1 MKKLISLL
9 LALLILAVGVV
20 PAFAADDETEPCEH
34 EWVWVVDQAPSCADG
49 AKHQECNKCGATQNE
64 GTIIPG
70 SGNHNWVWIVDEPAG
85 SVVDGRMHQVCADC
99 HAVQNMNTR
108 IPANKNNRSF
118 DNLLLEGFDNF
129 IASVMRIIQQIRD
142 FFAQAL

>member
-9 LALLILAVGVV
+9 LALLILAVGVA
-20 PAFAADDETEPCEH
+20 PAFAADSEECEH
-34 EWVWVVDQAPSCADG
+34 VWVWVVDQAPSCADG
-49 AKHQECNKCGATQNE
+49 AKHQECTKCGATQNE

-70 SGNHNWVWIVDEPAG
+70 SGNHNWVWVVDEPAG
-85 SVVDGRMHQVCADC
+85 AMTDGRMHQVCADC

-108 IPANKNNRSF
+108 IPADKNNRNY
-118 DNLLLEGFDNF
+118 DNMLLQGFDNF
-129 IASVMRIIQQIRD
+129 IASLMRIIQQVRD